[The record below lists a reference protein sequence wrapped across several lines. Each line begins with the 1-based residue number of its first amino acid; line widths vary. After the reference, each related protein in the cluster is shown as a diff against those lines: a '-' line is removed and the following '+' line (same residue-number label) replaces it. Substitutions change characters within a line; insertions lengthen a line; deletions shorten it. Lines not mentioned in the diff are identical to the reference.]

1 MLETP
6 PTATPARLQLTLQRC
21 ANGEGEPGWQAELVD
36 LGPPR
41 RFESLTELM
50 AWLGT
55 LEQPAVPPAASASP
69 TRGIR

>member
-6 PTATPARLQLTLQRC
+6 PPATPARLQLTLQRC
-21 ANGEGEPGWQAELVD
+21 ASRPGWQAELVD

-41 RFESLTELM
+41 RFETLAELM
-50 AWLGT
+50 AWLIT
-55 LEQPAVPPAASASP
+55 LEQSTALPTPP